1 MAVTSGYNLSKLYGP
16 VRIFEDVQFIINRGD
31 KIALVGVNGAGKST
45 LLKIIAGLEEATTG
59 SIAKAQGTQVAY
71 LAQEAQFDGSMTLIE
86 AAQQAFAHLHEM
98 EREMRELEEQ
108 LGDTEHPAWE
118 ARMERYGDL
127 QARFEHAGG
136 YHTEH
141 QIERTLEGLS
151 FRPAQF
157 EQRLGTFSGGQKTRA
172 ALAVALLSDPDL
184 LLLDEP
190 TNHLDLQALQWL
202 ETFLKEW
209 PGTLL
214 VISHDRYF
222 LDRVTTRTWDMEFGK
237 LNDYPGGYSKFMQL
251 KAEKLEFLQ
260 KQYAAQQEYVAKT
273 EEFIRRFKAG
283 QRSKEAKGRE
293 KRLNRFKY
301 GWDTVRGFVK
311 ESIDNPQQHKHL
323 KLSLDTQLRSGELV
337 LTFSEGMAAGYKTP
351 AGDKV
356 LLRTPPLELRRGETV
371 ALMGPNGAGKTTLL
385 RTITGELPPL
395 KGRPSFGVGVKVG
408 YYAQVHEGLIA
419 TNTVLEEVHRLKPL
433 LPTEQIRSLL
443 GRLLFSNDDVFKH
456 IADLSGGERSRVAL
470 AQLIIEAPNLLLL
483 DEPTNHLDIAAREA
497 LESVLQE
504 FPGSILFVSHDRY
517 FVDALADKLWI
528 VADETVDE
536 FEGDYSGYAAALTEI
551 EQAKRRAAAAPA
563 QQASKGT
570 SAVVAVSNGSPPS
583 NGKGKSAD
591 RAERERQKR
600 LTTMEREVQ
609 ALEARKQTIEQSL
622 DIASAAHNIAEVSRL
637 GAAYS
642 ALEEELLLKYDQW
655 SELAQEVQ

>member
-1 MAVTSGYNLSKLYGP
+1 
-16 VRIFEDVQFIINRGD
+16 
-31 KIALVGVNGAGKST
+31 
-45 LLKIIAGLEEATTG
+45 
-59 SIAKAQGTQVAY
+59 
-71 LAQEAQFDGSMTLIE
+71 
-86 AAQQAFAHLHEM
+86 
-98 EREMRELEEQ
+98 
-108 LGDTEHPAWE
+108 
-118 ARMERYGDL
+118 
-127 QARFEHAGG
+127 
-136 YHTEH
+136 
-141 QIERTLEGLS
+141 
-151 FRPAQF
+151 
-157 EQRLGTFSGGQKTRA
+157 
-172 ALAVALLSDPDL
+172 
-184 LLLDEP
+184 
-190 TNHLDLQALQWL
+190 
-202 ETFLKEW
+202 
-209 PGTLL
+209 
-214 VISHDRYF
+214 
-222 LDRVTTRTWDMEFGK
+222 MEFGK

-251 KAEKLEFLQ
+251 KAERLEFLQ
-260 KQYAAQQEYVAKT
+260 KQFAAQQEYIAKT

-311 ESIDNPQQHKHL
+311 EFIDNPQQHKHL

-356 LLRTPPLELRRGETV
+356 LLQTPPLELRRGETV

-385 RTITGELPPL
+385 RTITGELPAL

-408 YYAQVHEGLIA
+408 YYAQVHEGLIP

-528 VADETVDE
+528 VADGTVDE
-536 FEGDYSGYAAALTEI
+536 FEGDYSGYVGAMNESSRPSVVLLPHLPSLPQRQRSAP
-551 EQAKRRAAAAPA
+551 APA
-563 QQASKGT
+563 QWEPAVRLVGVRVQIAPSASGRSASRLWSARSRRWSAQAD
-570 SAVVAVSNGSPPS
+570 
-583 NGKGKSAD
+583 D
-591 RAERERQKR
+591 RA
-600 LTTMEREVQ
+600 VP
-609 ALEARKQTIEQSL
+609 
-622 DIASAAHNIAEVSRL
+622 
-637 GAAYS
+637 
-642 ALEEELLLKYDQW
+642 
-655 SELAQEVQ
+655 